1 MGQRSRLCCLNW
13 VAKQIGSKFKC
24 DKNQHENAAGTPKA
38 VWEQEQLKSASSGC
52 FLAWLPL
59 TPHCPPGSRSYC
71 IENLNISILID
82 KLSMM
87 LAQSSDLGQ
96 HTSSLLWLC
105 AHTKCYCKLW
115 EFSMPP
121 VQLPLLLPFPFN
133 LASYMWWNRSM
144 LREKHSWS
152 ELQMA
157 KGFNCLAVAA
167 KCFWKLW
174 KMYKMSMC
182 VPLCVCVCVCT

>member
-1 MGQRSRLCCLNW
+1 MRITFVPLCHTHRARAILDADSLQAASQSTKLGGAWDMGQRSRLCCLNW

-115 EFSMPP
+115 EFPLPPSPCAAPPSAPVPVP
-121 VQLPLLLPFPFN
+121 VQ
-133 LASYMWWNRSM
+133 S
-144 LREKHSWS
+144 
-152 ELQMA
+152 
-157 KGFNCLAVAA
+157 CLIYV
-167 KCFWKLW
+167 
-174 KMYKMSMC
+174 
-182 VPLCVCVCVCT
+182 VG